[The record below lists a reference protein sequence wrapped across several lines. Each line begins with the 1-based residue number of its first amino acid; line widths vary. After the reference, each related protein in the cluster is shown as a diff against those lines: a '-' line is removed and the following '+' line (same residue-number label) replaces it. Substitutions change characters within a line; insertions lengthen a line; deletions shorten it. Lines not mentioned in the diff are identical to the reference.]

1 MGFVNP
7 LIEKVKNRNLGGW
20 GDENGGNWEE
30 QEEGVKTNSNAITCM
45 KLRAPFQ
52 M

>member
-7 LIEKVKNRNLGGW
+7 LISRGKTGIWEGW
-20 GDENGGNWEE
+20 GEENRGNSEE
-30 QEEGVKTNSNAITCM
+30 QEKGVKTNSNAITCM

-52 M
+52 L